1 MKYFVSE
8 LAHLY
13 VELIRLGAPVEI
25 LDLGGGLGID
35 YDGTQSASAS
45 SINYTLAQYAADIVH
60 RVKTICDEAGVPH
73 PLLMTESGRALVAH
87 SSVLVCEVIGTRLF
101 PAEPDLELTKAALA
115 EDEPPQPLL
124 DAYDAFQRRDDADL
138 LEVFADAEHALA
150 EATNLFNLG
159 YMDLRA
165 RAVVEELFWAVG
177 HATLKRF
184 GDELPEAIGHLPD
197 QLADLYFL
205 NLSIFQSLL
214 DSWGIQQIFPIMPL
228 HRLDE
233 EPTRRG
239 VLADITCDSDGRV
252 DRFAG
257 PWGPKS
263 TLELHPVRPRSPGP
277 VDAGAEP
284 YYLGIFLTG
293 AYQET
298 LGDLHNLLGDTHA
311 VHISLG
317 DDGRWRIDTSIEGD
331 TVDEV
336 LGYVQFDSEEMR
348 VRLHQ
353 DIEQAL
359 EAERITLPESASLR
373 RFLDGSL
380 RGYTYLE

>member
-1 MKYFVSE
+1 M
-8 LAHLY
+8 
-13 VELIRLGAPVEI
+13 
-25 LDLGGGLGID
+25 
-35 YDGTQSASAS
+35 
-45 SINYTLAQYAADIVH
+45 
-60 RVKTICDEAGVPH
+60 
-73 PLLMTESGRALVAH
+73 
-87 SSVLVCEVIGTRLF
+87 
-101 PAEPDLELTKAALA
+101 
-115 EDEPPQPLL
+115 
-124 DAYDAFQRRDDADL
+124 
-138 LEVFADAEHALA
+138 
-150 EATNLFNLG
+150 
-159 YMDLRA
+159 
-165 RAVVEELFWAVG
+165 
-177 HATLKRF
+177 
-184 GDELPEAIGHLPD
+184 
-197 QLADLYFL
+197 
-205 NLSIFQSLL
+205 
-214 DSWGIQQIFPIMPL
+214 
-228 HRLDE
+228 
-233 EPTRRG
+233 
-239 VLADITCDSDGRV
+239 